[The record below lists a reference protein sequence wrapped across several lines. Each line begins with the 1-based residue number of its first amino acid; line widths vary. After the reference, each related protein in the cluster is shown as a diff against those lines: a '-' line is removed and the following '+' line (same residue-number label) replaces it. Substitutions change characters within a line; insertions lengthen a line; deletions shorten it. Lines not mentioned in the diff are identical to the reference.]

1 MWGGSQM
8 KVKRTDRGWAGHF
21 ICASRCRY
29 RRNTLLEAGRVRVVV
44 SSVGLLER
52 REYDKPDKD
61 LLALLGGTDQF
72 DTIGAGGRMYETMA
86 FHAKREGPYWE
97 ADVQRDVHFTS
108 PWSLNE
114 CKHESDL
121 KMDKQ
126 HERVVAEISR
136 KMAAGAIGGR
146 K

>member
-1 MWGGSQM
+1 M

-21 ICASRCRY
+21 ICASRCQY
-29 RRNTLLEAGRVRVVV
+29 RRNTLLECGKVRVVV
-44 SSVGLLER
+44 SSVGLMR
-52 REYDKPDKD
+52 RPEYDKPDAATLK
-61 LLALLGGTDQF
+61 LLGGTDRF
-72 DTIGAGGRMYETMA
+72 DTVGLDRMYETMA

-97 ADVQRDVHFTS
+97 ADVQRDVQFNS

-114 CKHESDL
+114 AKHESDL

-136 KMAAGAIGGR
+136 KMAAGKIGGSQ
-146 K
+146 